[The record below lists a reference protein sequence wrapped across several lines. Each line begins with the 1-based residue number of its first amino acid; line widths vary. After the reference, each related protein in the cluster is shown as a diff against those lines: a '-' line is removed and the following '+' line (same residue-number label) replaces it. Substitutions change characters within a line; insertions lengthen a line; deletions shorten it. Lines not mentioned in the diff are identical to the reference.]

1 MNLCNLNVDF
11 NIMNMSTDSQLE
23 LNHKILKKTFVNNL
37 RYFAIESY
45 INTLQTIQKHK
56 TMDFISS

>member
-11 NIMNMSTDSQLE
+11 NIMNIICH
-23 LNHKILKKTFVNNL
+23 LNLTIKFKKKTFVNNL

>member
-23 LNHKILKKTFVNNL
+23 LNHKILKKNVCEQF
-37 RYFAIESY
+37 
-45 INTLQTIQKHK
+45 TIFC
-56 TMDFISS
+56 D

>member
-11 NIMNMSTDSQLE
+11 NIIICQ
-23 LNHKILKKTFVNNL
+23 LNHKVLKKKFVNNL

-56 TMDFISS
+56 TTDFISS

>member
-1 MNLCNLNVDF
+1 MQTS
-11 NIMNMSTDSQLE
+11 IWQ
-23 LNHKILKKTFVNNL
+23 LNHKILKKMFVNNL